1 MRSHHALKQSEFYV
15 STSAQSLKNE
25 PVLLRDSRDGIVTLR
40 LNRPDSYN
48 ALNESLLTAL
58 STALDEIEDD
68 KSLRVVVIA
77 ASGKAFCSGHDFKE
91 MRKQR
96 SEAYYRKLFSRSSDI
111 MLRLMRLQQP
121 VIARVQGTATANGC
135 NLVASCDLAVASTEA
150 RFAVS
155 GVNYGLFCSTPS
167 VGLSRN
173 VSRKRAFE
181 MLVTGDFI
189 DAETAKEYG
198 LVNRVVPPDRLDAEV
213 ASLAEIICSKSRVV
227 IAVGKRMFYAQVEK
241 DVRSAYEFANG
252 VMASNMMT
260 EDAEEGSEAFIEK
273 RRPVWRHR

>member
-1 MRSHHALKQSEFYV
+1 M
-15 STSAQSLKNE
+15 STSAQSLTNE
-25 PVLLRDSRDGIVTLR
+25 PVLLRDSRNGIVTLT
-40 LNRPDSYN
+40 LNRPESYN

-58 STALDEIEDD
+58 STAVDEIEGDD
-68 KSLRVVVIA
+68 SLRVVIIA
-77 ASGKAFCSGHDFKE
+77 ANGKAFCTGHDFKE
-91 MRKQR
+91 MQNNR

-121 VIARVQGTATANGC
+121 VIARVQGTAAANGC

-155 GVNYGLFCSTPS
+155 GINFGLFCSTPS

-189 DAETAKEYG
+189 DADTAREYG

-213 ASLAEIICSKSRVV
+213 AALAGTICSKSRVA

-260 EDAEEGSEAFIEK
+260 EDAEEGSEAFVDK
-273 RRPVWRHR
+273 RRPVWKHR